1 MRRAVAWRRH
11 PGEHRRMPDI
21 AHWEPMTLGIA
32 AFAFMFAC
40 ASLVRAPGVTSLLA
54 IVGIFAVGGVILLD
68 LHSTRFF
75 IGCGA
80 ALVGIALGGHLSD
93 RRERRRIEHARA
105 ARSRRREPRGM
116 GGTADLEGKTPRHRD
131 DAGRRP

>member
-1 MRRAVAWRRH
+1 
-11 PGEHRRMPDI
+11 MPDI

-80 ALVGIALGGHLSD
+80 ALVGIALGSQVSD
-93 RRERRRIEHARA
+93 RRERARLQR
-105 ARSRRREPRGM
+105 ARDSRARRREPRGM
-116 GGTADLEGKTPRHRD
+116 GGPADLEGKTPRHRD
-131 DAGRRP
+131 DAGHRP